1 MAIAQAMCTSFKKE
15 LLEGVHNFKNSGG
28 DTFKLALFAE
38 GSGGKSSTT
47 ATLGATTTALV
58 TTGEVASS
66 GTYVTGG
73 LALTRV
79 DPTTSGTTA
88 FTDFADRS
96 FTTATITA
104 MGALIYNSS
113 DSNKAVVP
121 EVDGSTLVKEPPP
134 VAYVPLDATSPVVT
148 SAVVVAPNVAVDD
161 DLPPLPSANSANLKV
176 SPPEFLKLCT
186 PSNNSFLKEVH
197 IACAIAILESPYI
210 FSHFLVTT

>member
-47 ATLGATTTALV
+47 ATLGASTTALV

-66 GTYVTGG
+66 GTYATGG
-73 LALTRV
+73 VSLTRV
-79 DPTTSGTTA
+79 DPSTSGTTA
-88 FTDFADRS
+88 FTDFADLS

-113 DSNKAVVP
+113 DSNKAVAVL
-121 EVDGSTLVKEPPP
+121 DFTSNKTSTAGTFTIQFPT
-134 VAYVPLDATSPVVT
+134 ADA
-148 SAVVVAPNVAVDD
+148 
-161 DLPPLPSANSANLKV
+161 
-176 SPPEFLKLCT
+176 
-186 PSNNSFLKEVH
+186 SNAIIR
-197 IACAIAILESPYI
+197 IA
-210 FSHFLVTT
+210 